1 MAYLN
6 FDEERIDL
14 TPIILYVDYINI
26 QYKDYLKKN
35 YDDLTPRDVTYLVN
49 IFYNQDISQRQLSE
63 LLCVSESNVTQIIKK
78 LEKNQFLTRSPSN
91 DNKSRKVIHLT
102 EKGRV
107 TTIKLIK
114 LFYERESKFFEKYD
128 DDEIRLFKK
137 MIYDY
142 AEYSVFSKNN
152 FKYEKI
158 K

>member
-14 TPIILYVDYINI
+14 TPVILYVDYINI
-26 QYKDYLKKN
+26 QYNDYLKKN
-35 YDDLTPRDVTYLVN
+35 YDDLTPREVTYLVN

-78 LEKNQFLTRSPSN
+78 LEKNQFLTRRHSEN
-91 DNKSRKVIHLT
+91 NKSRKIIQLT

-107 TTIKLIK
+107 TTMKLIK
-114 LFYERESKFFEKYD
+114 LFYEREAKFFEKYSE
-128 DDEIRLFKK
+128 DEISLFKK

-142 AEYSVFSKNN
+142 ADYSVYSKKQ
-152 FKYEKI
+152 F
-158 K
+158 